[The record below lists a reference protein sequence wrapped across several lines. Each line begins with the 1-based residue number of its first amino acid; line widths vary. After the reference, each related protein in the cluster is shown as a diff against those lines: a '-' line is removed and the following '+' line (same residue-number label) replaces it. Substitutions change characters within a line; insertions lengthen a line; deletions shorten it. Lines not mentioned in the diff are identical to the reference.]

1 MENSK
6 QNNCGGL
13 LQNVCLQGAE
23 IAKLEIL
30 REQGRATFAEV
41 GLPSP
46 KTEAWKYTRVREVAG
61 ADFVIE
67 PTGDDGHCCCGNHDC
82 ECEHEH
88 QHCSCGHHVLPF
100 DAYEIHF
107 CNGKL
112 KEDCFHLPDGVEV
125 MSLLDAAADGELF
138 THLNKSFELN
148 SFPFAALNT
157 AYLEQGVLLR
167 ITREFCPDKPIAL
180 INHTHAEN
188 KIFANM
194 RNVILLENGAKAT
207 VVEYYH
213 YSGAEKS
220 AYFNNIVNEIF
231 IGRNALLN
239 HYKAQAEA
247 FKAVH
252 ITLNAVAVKA
262 GGKYE
267 SFCLQTGADL
277 ARQET
282 HVVLKEEQAEAEVDA
297 VYKMNGWATLDT
309 TTDIEHLASYT
320 RSNQLVK
327 GIVGG
332 QAKGVF
338 QGKIHIAP
346 MAEKTEGYQLH
357 RALLLSDTAEI
368 DVKPELE
375 IFADDIKC
383 SHGAACGEL
392 DKEQM
397 FYLQSRGIAEDD
409 ARAILIQAFADEGI
423 NKIKYEK
430 IREWIRS
437 LI

>member
-30 REQGRATFAEV
+30 REQGRTAFAEI

-67 PTGDDGHCCCGNHDC
+67 PTDDEHCACGEHNC
-82 ECEHEH
+82 GCGHEH
-88 QHCSCGHHVLPF
+88 HHCSCGDNVLPF

-112 KEDCFHLPDGVEV
+112 KEYSFHLPDGVEV
-125 MSLLDAAADGELF
+125 MSLLDAATDGELF
-138 THLNKSFELN
+138 AHLNKSFEMQN
-148 SFPFAALNT
+148 FPFATLNT
-157 AYLEQGVLLR
+157 AYLEQGILLR
-167 ITREFCPDKPIAL
+167 VARDFCPDKPIAL
-180 INHTHAEN
+180 VNHTHAEN

-194 RNVILLENGAKAT
+194 RNVIVLESGAKAT

-220 AYFNNIVNEIF
+220 EYFNNIVNEFF

-239 HYKAQAEA
+239 HYKVQAEA

-267 SFCLQTGADL
+267 SFCLQTGANL

-297 VYKMNGWATLDT
+297 VYKMNGWAMLDT

-357 RALLLSDTAEI
+357 RALLLSDTAEV

-397 FYLQSRGIAEDD
+397 FYLQSRGISEDD

-423 NKIKYEK
+423 NKIKDEK
-430 IREWIRS
+430 IREWVRS

>member
-1 MENSK
+1 MENQK

-13 LQNVCLQGAE
+13 LQNAYLQGAE
-23 IAKLEIL
+23 IAKLEIW
-30 REQGRATFAEV
+30 REQGRTAFAEI

-67 PTGDDGHCCCGNHDC
+67 PTTEDRCGGSEHDC
-82 ECEHEH
+82 GCGEEHH
-88 QHCSCGHHVLPF
+88 HCSCGHAILPF

-112 KEDCFHLPDGVEV
+112 KEDCFHLPDGVEA
-125 MSLLDAAADGELF
+125 MSLLDAAAEGELF
-138 THLNKSFELN
+138 AHLNKSFEMQN
-148 SFPFAALNT
+148 FPFAALNT

-167 ITREFCPDKPIAL
+167 VARDFCPDKPIAL
-180 INHTHAEN
+180 VNHTHAEN
-188 KIFANM
+188 KIFANT
-194 RNVILLENGAKAT
+194 RNVIVLENGAKAT
-207 VVEYYH
+207 LVEYYH

-220 AYFNNIVNEIF
+220 EYFNNIVNEIF

-239 HYKAQAEA
+239 HYKVQAEA

-252 ITLNAVAVKA
+252 ITLNVVAVKA

-267 SFCLQTGADL
+267 SFCLQTGANL

-282 HVVLKEEQAEAEVDA
+282 HVLLKEEQAEAEVDA

-409 ARAILIQAFADEGI
+409 ACAILIQAFADEGV
-423 NKIKYEK
+423 NKIKDEK
-430 IREWIRS
+430 IREWVRS
-437 LI
+437 LL

>member
-1 MENSK
+1 MKNLK
-6 QNNCGGL
+6 QNICDKL
-13 LQNVCLQGAE
+13 LQNVRLQGAE

-30 REQGRATFAEV
+30 REQGRAAFAEI

-46 KTEAWKYTRVREVAG
+46 KTEAWKYTRVREVAD

-67 PTGDDGHCCCGNHDC
+67 PTAEEHCCCGNHNC
-82 ECEHEH
+82 GCEHEH
-88 QHCSCGHHVLPF
+88 NHCSCGHTVLPF
-100 DAYEIHF
+100 DTYEIHF

-112 KEDCFHLPDGVEV
+112 KEDGFHLPDGVEV

-138 THLNKSFELN
+138 AHLNKSFEMN
-148 SFPFAALNT
+148 NFPFAALNT
-157 AYLEQGVLLR
+157 AYIEQGILLR
-167 ITREFCPDKPIAL
+167 VTRDFCPDKPIAL

-194 RNVILLENGAKAT
+194 RNVIVLENGAKAT

-239 HYKAQAEA
+239 HYKVQAEA

-277 ARQET
+277 ARHET
-282 HVVLKEEQAEAEVDA
+282 HVVLKEEQAETEVNA

-320 RSNQLVK
+320 HSNQLVK
-327 GIVGG
+327 GIAGG

-423 NKIKYEK
+423 NKIKDEK

-437 LI
+437 LL

>member
-1 MENSK
+1 M
-6 QNNCGGL
+6 
-13 LQNVCLQGAE
+13 
-23 IAKLEIL
+23 
-30 REQGRATFAEV
+30 
-41 GLPSP
+41 
-46 KTEAWKYTRVREVAG
+46 
-61 ADFVIE
+61 
-67 PTGDDGHCCCGNHDC
+67 
-82 ECEHEH
+82 
-88 QHCSCGHHVLPF
+88 
-100 DAYEIHF
+100 
-107 CNGKL
+107 
-112 KEDCFHLPDGVEV
+112 
-125 MSLLDAAADGELF
+125 
-138 THLNKSFELN
+138 
-148 SFPFAALNT
+148 
-157 AYLEQGVLLR
+157 
-167 ITREFCPDKPIAL
+167 
-180 INHTHAEN
+180 
-188 KIFANM
+188 
-194 RNVILLENGAKAT
+194 
-207 VVEYYH
+207 
-213 YSGAEKS
+213 
-220 AYFNNIVNEIF
+220 
-231 IGRNALLN
+231 
-239 HYKAQAEA
+239 QAEA

-252 ITLNAVAVKA
+252 TTLNAVPVKA

-267 SFCLQTGADL
+267 SFCLQTGANL

-357 RALLLSDTAEI
+357 RALLLSDTAEV

-397 FYLQSRGIAEDD
+397 FYLQSRGIYEDD
-409 ARAILIQAFADEGI
+409 ARSILIKAFADEGV
-423 NKIKYEK
+423 NKIKDEK

>member
-1 MENSK
+1 MENQK

-13 LQNVCLQGAE
+13 LQNACLQGAE

-30 REQGRATFAEV
+30 REQGRAAFAEI

-61 ADFVIE
+61 SDFVIK
-67 PTGDDGHCCCGNHDC
+67 PTDDEHCGCGEHDC
-82 ECEHEH
+82 GCGEEHH
-88 QHCSCGHHVLPF
+88 HCSCGHAILPF

-125 MSLLDAAADGELF
+125 INLLDAAADGELF
-138 THLNKSFELN
+138 AHLNKSFEMSN
-148 SFPFAALNT
+148 FPFAALNT
-157 AYLEQGVLLR
+157 AYLEQGILLR
-167 ITREFCPDKPIAL
+167 VARDFCPDKPIAL

-194 RNVILLENGAKAT
+194 RNVIVLENGAKAT

-220 AYFNNIVNEIF
+220 EYFNNIVNEIF

-239 HYKAQAEA
+239 HYKVQAEA

-267 SFCLQTGADL
+267 SFCLQTGANL

-282 HVVLKEEQAEAEVDA
+282 HILLKEEQAEAEVDA

-397 FYLQSRGIAEDD
+397 FYLQSRGISEED

-423 NKIKYEK
+423 NKIKDEQ

-437 LI
+437 LL